1 VVYKKYAH
9 DIHESAAHLLILI
22 NDILDVSS
30 IEAGKLILNEEIA
43 ELLPVID
50 TARRLVTPQARK
62 KSLVL
67 DASIPGDLP
76 LMRIDQRLIKQ
87 ALLNVLSN
95 AVKFTPEGGHV
106 KIEVFGEN
114 DGGVAI
120 SVADS
125 GIGIAPENIPLV
137 LEPFGRVDV
146 GLTARYEGTG
156 LGLPLS
162 RSFIEAHGGS
172 FELESEL
179 GKGVKVIFHF
189 PPSRVVRDVN
199 EAMG

>member
-1 VVYKKYAH
+1 
-9 DIHESAAHLLILI
+9 
-22 NDILDVSS
+22 
-30 IEAGKLILNEEIA
+30 
-43 ELLPVID
+43 
-50 TARRLVTPQARK
+50 
-62 KSLVL
+62 
-67 DASIPGDLP
+67 
-76 LMRIDQRLIKQ
+76 LIKQ